1 MGCSRLS
8 RIAIWASLATTC
20 VSLASTEPNVVLLRP
35 ADGAMLIGPVE
46 IAFLPQGIEDADVR
60 SASVTIDG
68 REVALVSEPPWRA
81 TVDVGEAIVARRIEV
96 TLTLA
101 DGRSLR
107 AGRTYPAAAAIQRVD
122 VRLVNLSV
130 NVADRRGNPLPGLGR
145 EAFTVFDQG
154 VPVPIERFSAQ
165 PDGLSI
171 ALVIDASGSML
182 GDRLDAARD
191 AAAAFVEQLA
201 DEDRVAV
208 VRFSDDVQTVAALG
222 TNRETAAAA
231 VRGLTSSGGTAL
243 HDAIVRTAEELA
255 RSEAESRRAIV
266 LLSDGRDE
274 AASGLEPGSFHTLD
288 EAIRAAHLADVEIYA
303 LGIGAQLDIE
313 TDFVGRL
320 TTREVLERLALST
333 GGRYERVRSLGRLR
347 RSFETI
353 LDELR
358 AQYSM
363 AYTPPPPRAGETW
376 RTVQVRVDVP
386 GATARTREGYFLR

>member
-1 MGCSRLS
+1 M
-8 RIAIWASLATTC
+8 
-20 VSLASTEPNVVLLRP
+20 VLLRP

-255 RSEAESRRAIV
+255 RSELESRRAIV

-288 EAIRAAHLADVEIYA
+288 EAIRAAHLADARSMRSASA
-303 LGIGAQLDIE
+303 LN
-313 TDFVGRL
+313 
-320 TTREVLERLALST
+320 S
-333 GGRYERVRSLGRLR
+333 
-347 RSFETI
+347 
-353 LDELR
+353 
-358 AQYSM
+358 
-363 AYTPPPPRAGETW
+363 
-376 RTVQVRVDVP
+376 
-386 GATARTREGYFLR
+386 